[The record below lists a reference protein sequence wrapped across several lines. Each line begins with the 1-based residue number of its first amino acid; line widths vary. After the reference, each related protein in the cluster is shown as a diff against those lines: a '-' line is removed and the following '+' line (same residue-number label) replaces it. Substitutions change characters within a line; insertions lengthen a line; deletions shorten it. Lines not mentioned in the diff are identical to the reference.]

1 MRTYVR
7 TTLLALACA
16 ASTPAA
22 AQEIQPVVDVQRGYL
37 LGAPVNGT
45 WREGQHIAARV
56 RAGRSYRVLG
66 PSGVVGVSTGSRA
79 RANEDVCQETYQV
92 ELSPEREAGEVAVG
106 GAWNVLPRP
115 VTRLSPA
122 AAAGYAAAVR
132 QILMQHGIRNPVAR
146 VTAAIRADL
155 DGDGTDEVVI
165 AATRSSEALG
175 WAAHAGDY
183 SIVFARKLAGGTVR
197 TIMLEQEYHPRA
209 SPDAVPNE
217 YTLAGAWDLDGD
229 GQLEIMVRGRYYE
242 GDWTTLYRLRGTTAL
257 KLVSVGCGV

>member
-1 MRTYVR
+1 MRNLGR
-7 TTLLALACA
+7 AILLAVACA
-16 ASTPAA
+16 SGAGAAA
-22 AQEIQPVVDVQRGYL
+22 AQEIHPVVDAQRGYL
-37 LGAPVNGT
+37 LGARVNGT
-45 WREGQHIAARV
+45 WREGQHIASRV
-56 RAGRSYRVLG
+56 RAGQRYRMFGPAGLLG
-66 PSGVVGVSTGSRA
+66 ESTGTRA
-79 RANEDVCQETYQV
+79 QAPEDVCQESFQV
-92 ELSPEREAGEVAVG
+92 ELSPKREVGEVAVG

-122 AAAGYAAAVR
+122 AYAGAVR
-132 QILMQHGIRNPVAR
+132 QILVQHGIRNPVVR

-155 DGDGTDEVVI
+155 DGDGSDEVVI

-183 SIVFARKLAGGTVR
+183 SIVFARKLVGGTVR

-209 SPDAVPNE
+209 RPDAVPNE

-242 GDWTTLYRLRGTTAL
+242 GDWTTLYRLRGTTAQT
-257 KLVSVGCGV
+257 LVSVGCGV